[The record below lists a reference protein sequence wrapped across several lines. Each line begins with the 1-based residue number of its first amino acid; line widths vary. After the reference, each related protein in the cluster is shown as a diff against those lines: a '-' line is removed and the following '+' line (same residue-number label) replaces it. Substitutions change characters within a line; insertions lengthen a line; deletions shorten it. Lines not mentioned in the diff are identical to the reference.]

1 MSIEIHLT
9 NLELSKNLKE
19 IGLKQESHYYW
30 FKSKDNYRLVDESYC
45 PIYCENYSAFLA
57 SELLM
62 MLPAFVDTDNTYAG
76 EMEEY
81 ELKIEKVDF
90 IDTVSSYIIS
100 YENSFERL
108 VYFEHENFAEC
119 LALMLLNIIEDR
131 KST

>member
-30 FKSKDNYRLVDESYC
+30 FKSKYNYRLVDESYC
-45 PIYCENYSAFLA
+45 PIYGENYSSFLA

-62 MLPAFVDTDNTYAG
+62 MLPAFIDTENTYAG

-81 ELKIEKVDF
+81 KFKIEKFDF
-90 IDTVSSYIIS
+90 IDAASSYIVS
-100 YENSFERL
+100 YENSFE
-108 VYFEHENFAEC
+108 
-119 LALMLLNIIEDR
+119 
-131 KST
+131 